1 MLNSQPSQNN
11 LVVLAG
17 FPKSGNTLINETF
30 NYAGKFA
37 SPGWTPPKYEYQ
49 NQEGI
54 SKLET
59 TSFIGNPFLGEQRC
73 HIKTHLAYSDY
84 HYSSG
89 GQSVAIERI
98 IVIIRNPFDTLLSA
112 TNYLRYSASL
122 NKRLTA
128 NQIATLKHFYP
139 NYTETDVL
147 TPNVF
152 NLEKLRDEGALDHA
166 LEIFSASNTCIPQF
180 MNRSGTWLDFYAS
193 FSQAKQP
200 VLRIRFEDIVNST
213 DNYQKVSSKLS
224 QFLGCD
230 TKILATA
237 FGQQNEACREEKN
250 ANNLFFPVAEA
261 NYFEK
266 YFGPKTLRRFCKRH
280 GANMIANG
288 YENLVNRIMSRKY
301 CLWFGHRNKKK
312 CF

>member
-30 NYAGKFA
+30 NYAGQIA
-37 SPGWTPPKYEYQ
+37 SPGWTSPKYEYQ

-59 TSFIGNPFLGEQRC
+59 TSFTANPFLGEQRC
-73 HIKTHLAYSDY
+73 HIKTHLAYSDKSY
-84 HYSSG
+84 DSG

-98 IVIIRNPFDTLLSA
+98 IVIIRNPFDTLLSS

-147 TPNVF
+147 MPNVF
-152 NLEKLRDEGALDHA
+152 NLEKLRDEGALDQA

-180 MNRSGTWLDFYAS
+180 LARSGTWLDFYAS
-193 FSQAKQP
+193 FNQAKQP
-200 VLRIRFEDIVNST
+200 LLRIRFEDIVNST
-213 DNYQKVSSKLS
+213 DNYQTVSSELS

-230 TKILATA
+230 AKILATA
-237 FGQQNEACREEKN
+237 FGQQNEACREERN
-250 ANNLFFPVAEA
+250 ADNLFFPVAEA

-266 YFGPKTLRRFCKRH
+266 YFAPKSLRRFCKKY
-280 GANMIANG
+280 GLELSASG
-288 YENLVNRIMSRKY
+288 YEDLVDRIMSS
-301 CLWFGHRNKKK
+301 
-312 CF
+312 